1 MAVSDQ
7 SNRIRTGSI
16 GRGFAC
22 MDPERQR
29 EIVGY
34 VRTTP
39 SRIPVRAKPATPMD
53 WLRIQPDRDSGFDEG
68 SSSRRGR

>member
-1 MAVSDQ
+1 MAVTD
-7 SNRIRTGSI
+7 NRIRTGST

-34 VRTTP
+34 VRTSPP
-39 SRIPVRAKPATPMD
+39 SGPARPAGKD
-53 WLRIQPDRDSGFDEG
+53 WMQVQTEREVAVSEG
-68 SSSRRGR
+68 SSSRRSR

>member
-1 MAVSDQ
+1 MAATDH
-7 SNRIRTGSI
+7 RIPTVSI

-34 VRTTP
+34 VRTSP
-39 SRIPVRAKPATPMD
+39 PAGSPRVVRPTTTH
-53 WLRIQPDRDSGFDEG
+53 WIRVQPDRDLTGTEG
-68 SSSRRGR
+68 SSSRRSR

>member
-1 MAVSDQ
+1 MAVTD
-7 SNRIRTGSI
+7 NRIRTGSI

-34 VRTTP
+34 VRTSP
-39 SRIPVRAKPATPMD
+39 PAAPARPAQRD
-53 WLRIQPDRDSGFDEG
+53 WMRVQPERDATVSEG
-68 SSSRRGR
+68 SSSRRSR

>member
-1 MAVSDQ
+1 MAVTD
-7 SNRIRTGSI
+7 NRIRTGST

-34 VRTTP
+34 VRTLP
-39 SRIPVRAKPATPMD
+39 AAGPVRPTTRD
-53 WLRIQPDRDSGFDEG
+53 WMRVMPERDVIVSEG
-68 SSSRRGR
+68 SSSRRNR

>member
-7 SNRIRTGSI
+7 GNRIRTGSI

-34 VRTTP
+34 VRTSP
-39 SRIPVRAKPATPMD
+39 AKSPVRPAKTANMD
-53 WLRIQPDRDSGFDEG
+53 WMRVQPDRDAVFDEG
-68 SSSRRGR
+68 SSSRRSR

>member
-1 MAVSDQ
+1 MAASD
-7 SNRIRTGSI
+7 NRIRPGSI

-34 VRTTP
+34 VHTLP
-39 SRIPVRAKPATPMD
+39 PAGSVRPARLVNTD
-53 WLRIQPDRDSGFDEG
+53 WMRVPQDRDMTVSEG